1 MENNIPE
8 DIIEARKL
16 LENSLRMNDH
26 NKRVNDFDSAIEL
39 SNDYLELNPHS
50 HHKTYIENI
59 KITYLRS
66 LIKKLPNSNV
76 DIKIWFN
83 YTVLFLHKYPIEF
96 NTIIENDPILKK
108 IYNDFDAHYLGM
120 KEIFFDS

>member
-50 HHKTYIENI
+50 NHNIHIENI
-59 KITYLRS
+59 KMTYLRS
-66 LIKKLPNSNV
+66 LINKLPTSNV
-76 DIKIWFN
+76 DIDIWFN
-83 YTVLFLHKYPIEF
+83 YTALFVRKCPLEF

>member
-1 MENNIPE
+1 MEKNIPE
-8 DIIEARKL
+8 DIIETRKL
-16 LENSLRMNDH
+16 LETSLRMNDH
-26 NKRVNDFDSAIEL
+26 DKRVNYFDSAIEL

-59 KITYLRS
+59 KMTYLRS
-66 LIKKLPNSNV
+66 LIKNLPKSNV

-83 YTVLFLHKYPIEF
+83 YTVLFMHKYPLEF

-108 IYNDFDAHYLGM
+108 IYNEFDAHYLEL
-120 KEIFFDS
+120 KNLFL